1 MGMKPV
7 PSFSTFDRRSVW
19 RFTVSKVLSGF
30 CWEWA
35 KEDRRGDGREIA
47 RVFRRPS
54 SLFNG
59 DIALLASEAGVRGEW
74 LGVALGERPVSFQQV
89 WVLSLAHVPGMANQH
104 IFLLGQCVLV
114 RG

>member
-59 DIALLASEAGVRGEW
+59 DIALLCEFYEHLSPKCFEMEQKSAFRILPLEHLEV
-74 LGVALGERPVSFQQV
+74 FQK
-89 WVLSLAHVPGMANQH
+89 SMS
-104 IFLLGQCVLV
+104 
-114 RG
+114 R